1 MIKNRREQRGMEA
14 VEPVLRQVVL
24 SASLEMGTC
33 LRELVLAG
41 GLQVF
46 AAMLED
52 DVTALCGRRHAR
64 VKDRSHS
71 RHGGEQVAITFGGR
85 KITVRKPRVRSV
97 GEESSEERL
106 PTWEALSGIDPLGER
121 ALEQMLLGVTTRKY
135 GRSLERMPASIE
147 VSSTSK
153 SSVSRRFVALTKRK
167 MVEFLGRSLAE
178 EDYVVVMIDGMT
190 FGDHVVVTAM
200 GITWDGRKHILGC
213 REGSTENG
221 TVCRALLADL
231 VERGLTVDR
240 PRLFVIDGAKA
251 LRSAIRSVFGASA
264 LIQRCQIHK
273 VNNVLGELPE
283 RKHEW
288 VRKTMGKAFDAATSK
303 QAQAILKR
311 LASTLEEQH
320 PSAAGSLREGL
331 EELFTVND
339 LGATGWL
346 WRTLRSTNTL
356 ESANEK
362 VRRLTRNVKRYR
374 SGSMAL
380 RWAVT
385 GYMAAESAF
394 RRIKGHQDLPG
405 IVSRIEQR
413 VRKLMGDE
421 TSTRKDEV
429 A

>member
-1 MIKNRREQRGMEA
+1 
-14 VEPVLRQVVL
+14 
-24 SASLEMGTC
+24 
-33 LRELVLAG
+33 
-41 GLQVF
+41 
-46 AAMLED
+46 
-52 DVTALCGRRHAR
+52 
-64 VKDRSHS
+64 
-71 RHGGEQVAITFGGR
+71 
-85 KITVRKPRVRSV
+85 
-97 GEESSEERL
+97 
-106 PTWEALSGIDPLGER
+106 
-121 ALEQMLLGVTTRKY
+121 
-135 GRSLERMPASIE
+135 
-147 VSSTSK
+147 
-153 SSVSRRFVALTKRK
+153 
-167 MVEFLGRSLAE
+167 MVELLGRSLTE
-178 EDYVVVMIDGMT
+178 EDYVVVMIDGVT

-200 GITWDGRKHILGC
+200 GITWDGRKHILGS

-231 VERGLTVDR
+231 VERGLAVER

-251 LRSAIRSVFGASA
+251 LRSAIRSIFGASA

-273 VNNVLGELPE
+273 VRNVLGHLPE
-283 RKHEW
+283 HKHAW
-288 VRKTMGKAFDAATSK
+288 VQKTMRKAFDAATSK
-303 QAQAILKR
+303 QAQGILKR
-311 LASTLEEQH
+311 LALTLEEQH

-385 GYMAAESAF
+385 GYMSAESTF
-394 RRIKGHQDLPG
+394 RRIKGHKELPHL
-405 IVSRIEQR
+405 VSRIERRSRELTGTQ
-413 VRKLMGDE
+413 
-421 TSTRKDEV
+421 TSTRDCEV

>member
-1 MIKNRREQRGMEA
+1 MSKNGREQRKLEA
-14 VEPVLRQVVL
+14 VEPVMRQVVL
-24 SASLEMGTC
+24 SAAVEVGTC

-52 DVTALCGRRHAR
+52 DVAALCGPRYVRR
-64 VKDRSHS
+64 KNRSYT
-71 RHGGEQVAITFGGR
+71 RYGRERVAITFGGR
-85 KITVRKPRVRSV
+85 KITISKPRVRSV
-97 GEESSEERL
+97 GEERVEAHL

-153 SSVSRRFVALTKRK
+153 SSVSRRFVALTKKK
-167 MVEFLGRSLAE
+167 MMEFLGRSLAE
-178 EDYVVVMIDGMT
+178 EDYVVVMVDGMH

-213 REGSTENG
+213 REGSTENS
-221 TVCRALLADL
+221 TVCRALLANL
-231 VERGLTVDR
+231 VERGLAVDR

-251 LRSAIRSVFGASA
+251 LRTAIRSIFGESA

-273 VNNVLGELPE
+273 VNNVLGHLPE
-283 RKHEW
+283 HKHAW
-288 VRKTMGKAFDAATSK
+288 FRRAMGKAFDAPTSK

-311 LASTLEEQH
+311 LASTMEEQH

-346 WRTLRSTNTL
+346 WKTLRSTNTL
-356 ESANEK
+356 ECGNEK

-385 GYMAAESAF
+385 GYMAAESTF
-394 RRIKGHQDLPG
+394 RRIKGQKDLPQL
-405 IVSRIEQR
+405 VSRIEQR
-413 VRKLMGDE
+413 VRERTGAQIL
-421 TSTRKDEV
+421 TRDYEV

>member
-1 MIKNRREQRGMEA
+1 MSKNGREQRRMEA
-14 VEPVLRQVVL
+14 VEPVLRQIVL
-24 SASLEMGTC
+24 NASVEVGTC

-46 AAMLED
+46 GAMLED
-52 DVTALCGRRHAR
+52 DVTALCGRRYVR
-64 VKDRSHS
+64 VKDRSKT
-71 RHGGEQVAITFGGR
+71 RHGSEKVAITFGGR
-85 KITVRKPRVRSV
+85 KITVCKPRVRSV
-97 GEESSEERL
+97 GEAGGEVRL

-135 GRSLERMPASIE
+135 RRSLERMPASIE

-153 SSVSRRFVALTKRK
+153 SSVSRRFVALTRK
-167 MVEFLGRSLAE
+167 KMAEFLGRSLAG
-178 EDYVVVMIDGMT
+178 EDYVVVMIDGMH

-200 GITWDGRKHILGC
+200 GITWEGRKHILGC
-213 REGSTENG
+213 REGSTENA

-231 VERGLTVDR
+231 AERGLAVER

-251 LRSAIRSVFGASA
+251 LRSAIRSIFGASA

-273 VNNVLGELPE
+273 VRNVLGHLPE
-283 RKHEW
+283 HKHAW
-288 VRKTMGKAFDAATSK
+288 VHKTMRKAFDATTSK
-303 QAQAILKR
+303 KAQGILKG

-331 EELFTVND
+331 EELFTNA

-346 WRTLRSTNTL
+346 WRTFRSTNTL

-385 GYMAAESAF
+385 GYMSAESTF
-394 RRIKGHQDLPG
+394 RRIKGYKDLPHL
-405 IVSRIEQR
+405 VARIEQR
-413 VRKLMGDE
+413 VRQLAGSDQI
-421 TSTRKDEV
+421 STRDYEV